1 MFASVIAGFLA
12 DTLGRKN
19 SLVVVNITAM
29 TSSVLMSVESFV
41 LGIEFT
47 FLAHLITGL
56 SLGFILSIVPLY
68 MGEIAPRNHRGALI
82 FLHQFFLN
90 IGILMAQILSVK
102 ELLEHSEGWSIL
114 MGMVGLLT
122 LVQLFLLPFIPESPR
137 YLMIYKR
144 NEPQARKVLKM
155 LRETDDVDNEIEE
168 MSQEDLAEGNNKDM
182 TPLKL
187 IRTPSMRWHIITIVV
202 IMAGS
207 QLNGISVAYFYTE
220 RIFLI
225 MPMKRSDVK
234 YLTTATIVIL
244 CSSVLLVMYL
254 VDNVGRRI
262 LLLTS
267 FTCCS
272 ISSILLIVSLELQKT
287 VSNLSY
293 FSSTMIILFV
303 CAHDFGPAALPH
315 LLTLELFSQSS
326 RASAFVISGSVFWSA
341 NFITGLTFF
350 YLEKDLGYYCFVVF
364 WPFCIGT
371 IVYIYKMVP
380 ETKTQTFS
388 EIKKVMLMKTTKRF
402 RSRESR
408 RKLKLKRHV

>member
-1 MFASVIAGFLA
+1 
-12 DTLGRKN
+12 
-19 SLVVVNITAM
+19 M
-29 TSSVLMSVESFV
+29 TSSILMSVESFV

-68 MGEIAPRNHRGALI
+68 VGEIAPRNHRGALI

-102 ELLEHSEGWSIL
+102 EILELSEGWSIL

-168 MSQEDLAEGNNKDM
+168 MYQEDLAEGNNKDM

-187 IRTPSMRWHIITIVV
+187 IRTSSMRWHIITIVV

-234 YLTTATIVIL
+234 YLTTAMIVIL
-244 CSSVLLVMYL
+244 CSSVLLV
-254 VDNVGRRI
+254 I
-262 LLLTS
+262 LLK
-267 FTCCS
+267 F
-272 ISSILLIVSLELQKT
+272 
-287 VSNLSY
+287 
-293 FSSTMIILFV
+293 
-303 CAHDFGPAALPH
+303 
-315 LLTLELFSQSS
+315 
-326 RASAFVISGSVFWSA
+326 
-341 NFITGLTFF
+341 
-350 YLEKDLGYYCFVVF
+350 
-364 WPFCIGT
+364 
-371 IVYIYKMVP
+371 
-380 ETKTQTFS
+380 
-388 EIKKVMLMKTTKRF
+388 
-402 RSRESR
+402 RESKR
-408 RKLKLKRHV
+408 LQNMKWKFFNEKYNICGKLHMGLDAHYFA

>member
-1 MFASVIAGFLA
+1 
-12 DTLGRKN
+12 
-19 SLVVVNITAM
+19 
-29 TSSVLMSVESFV
+29 
-41 LGIEFT
+41 
-47 FLAHLITGL
+47 
-56 SLGFILSIVPLY
+56 
-68 MGEIAPRNHRGALI
+68 
-82 FLHQFFLN
+82 
-90 IGILMAQILSVK
+90 
-102 ELLEHSEGWSIL
+102 
-114 MGMVGLLT
+114 
-122 LVQLFLLPFIPESPR
+122 
-137 YLMIYKR
+137 
-144 NEPQARKVLKM
+144 M

-254 VDNVGRRI
+254 VDSVGRRI

-267 FTCCS
+267 FACCS
-272 ISSILLIVSLELQKT
+272 ISSILLIVSLELQ
-287 VSNLSY
+287 
-293 FSSTMIILFV
+293 
-303 CAHDFGPAALPH
+303 
-315 LLTLELFSQSS
+315 
-326 RASAFVISGSVFWSA
+326 
-341 NFITGLTFF
+341 
-350 YLEKDLGYYCFVVF
+350 KDLGYYCFVVF

-388 EIKKVMLMKTTKRF
+388 EIKRVMSMKTTKRF

>member
-1 MFASVIAGFLA
+1 MQQFLDSFCFCSSRKSRDTESVILSYSPLVDINMDEQSKSVQLMTKEVKEQTDLKKPSKSLLKEFYNKTSFQVVNLPKFPWVELTINIALFPLGAMFASVIAGFLA

-56 SLGFILSIVPLY
+56 SL
-68 MGEIAPRNHRGALI
+68 
-82 FLHQFFLN
+82 
-90 IGILMAQILSVK
+90 
-102 ELLEHSEGWSIL
+102 
-114 MGMVGLLT
+114 
-122 LVQLFLLPFIPESPR
+122 
-137 YLMIYKR
+137 
-144 NEPQARKVLKM
+144 VLKM

-207 QLNGISVAYFYTE
+207 QLNGISV
-220 RIFLI
+220 
-225 MPMKRSDVK
+225 
-234 YLTTATIVIL
+234 
-244 CSSVLLVMYL
+244 MYL

-267 FTCCS
+267 FACCS
-272 ISSILLIVSLELQKT
+272 ISSILLIVSLELQ
-287 VSNLSY
+287 
-293 FSSTMIILFV
+293 
-303 CAHDFGPAALPH
+303 
-315 LLTLELFSQSS
+315 
-326 RASAFVISGSVFWSA
+326 
-341 NFITGLTFF
+341 
-350 YLEKDLGYYCFVVF
+350 KDLGYYCFVVF

-388 EIKKVMLMKTTKRF
+388 EIKRVMSMKTTKRF